1 MTREEAGQF
10 WQIIKAYSE
19 GKQIEIK
26 ESECVWSDI
35 ECPNFD
41 SYFGNYRVKKEPV
54 CRPFGNADE
63 CWEEMKKHKPFGWI
77 KNDVGIYNLICGTR
91 KDAILFSLNPIDALD
106 FSVAF
111 SRYVFADGEP
121 FGVKKEG

>member
-1 MTREEAGQF
+1 MTQEEAGRF
-10 WQIIKAYSE
+10 WPIIKAYSE

-35 ECPNFD
+35 EHPNFD

-63 CWEEMKKHKPFGWI
+63 CWEEMKKHDPFGWVKSSSGVLFNI
-77 KNDVGIYNLICGTR
+77 FEIGKSYIVIAQSGVIEYD
-91 KDAILFSLNPIDALD
+91 KAINVFS
-106 FSVAF
+106 
-111 SRYVFADGEP
+111 FADGTP
-121 FGVKKEG
+121 FGKREE

>member
-10 WQIIKAYSE
+10 WQIIKAYAE

-26 ESECVWSDI
+26 ESESVWSDI
-35 ECPNFD
+35 EYPNFD
-41 SYFGNYRVKKEPV
+41 SYFGNYRVKKEQV

-63 CWEEMKKHKPFGWI
+63 CWEEMKKHEPFGWI
-77 KNDVGIYNLICGTR
+77 KNEVGIYSLICGTR

-106 FSVAF
+106 FTVAF
-111 SRYVFADGEP
+111 SRYVFADGTP
-121 FGVKKEG
+121 FGIKENG